1 MRAVIYLNSKSS
13 LIYADNAATSILDE
27 EALEAMKPFL
37 LEEYSN
43 VSQPYS
49 FSRKSKK
56 ALIEARN
63 TIAACINAS
72 PEEIFFTSGG
82 TESNNWAIKGI
93 MLFSKEKKGIITSNI
108 EHLAVLKP
116 CETMKELGC
125 RVKYLEADTNGY
137 ICPEE
142 LKKAID
148 KEDRLVSIMM
158 ANNEIG
164 TIQNIKEMSRIAH
177 DEGILF
183 HTDAVQAL
191 GHLEI
196 DVQDLKIDLLSASAH
211 KFNGPK
217 GIGFLYIKNGTKVR
231 SLIEGGSQENKLR
244 AGTENVAC
252 IVGMAAALKKNC
264 DKLYDSTIY
273 LKELESAFYEILDD
287 CEVDYKINGGEK
299 RIPGNINISIKDND
313 GEMILHRLDL
323 MGICISTGSACDG
336 GNTNISHVIE
346 AINVPKNYARGTIRI
361 SLSSKNTK
369 KEVTEIAYSIVKI
382 VKKR

>member
-1 MRAVIYLNSKSS
+1 MNNKSS

-27 EALEAMKPFL
+27 EVFEAMKPFL

>member
-287 CEVDYKINGGEK
+287 CEVEYKINGGEK
-299 RIPGNINISIKDND
+299 RMPGNINISIKDND

>member
-273 LKELESAFYEILDD
+273 LKELESTFYEILDD
-287 CEVDYKINGGEK
+287 CEVEYKINGGEK

-382 VKKR
+382 VS

>member
-1 MRAVIYLNSKSS
+1 MNNKSS

-27 EALEAMKPFL
+27 EVFEAMKPFL

-287 CEVDYKINGGEK
+287 CEVEYKINGGEK
-299 RIPGNINISIKDND
+299 RMPGNINISIKDND

>member
-1 MRAVIYLNSKSS
+1 
-13 LIYADNAATSILDE
+13 
-27 EALEAMKPFL
+27 
-37 LEEYSN
+37 
-43 VSQPYS
+43 
-49 FSRKSKK
+49 
-56 ALIEARN
+56 
-63 TIAACINAS
+63 
-72 PEEIFFTSGG
+72 
-82 TESNNWAIKGI
+82 
-93 MLFSKEKKGIITSNI
+93 
-108 EHLAVLKP
+108 
-116 CETMKELGC
+116 MKEFGC

-137 ICPEE
+137 ICLEE

-148 KEDRLVSIMM
+148 KKDRLVSIMM

-244 AGTENVAC
+244 AGTENVAY
-252 IVGMAAALKKNC
+252 IVGMAVALKKNC

-287 CEVDYKINGGEK
+287 YEVEYKINGGGK

-346 AINVPKNYARGTIRI
+346 AIDVPKNYARGTIRI

-369 KEVTEIAYSIVKI
+369 KEVNEIANSIVKI

>member
-1 MRAVIYLNSKSS
+1 MRAVIYLNNKSS

-27 EALEAMKPFL
+27 EVFEAMKPFL

-287 CEVDYKINGGEK
+287 CEVEYKINGGEK
-299 RIPGNINISIKDND
+299 RMPGNINISIKDND

>member
-1 MRAVIYLNSKSS
+1 MRAVIYLNNKSS

-27 EALEAMKPFL
+27 EVFEAMKPFL

>member
-1 MRAVIYLNSKSS
+1 
-13 LIYADNAATSILDE
+13 
-27 EALEAMKPFL
+27 
-37 LEEYSN
+37 
-43 VSQPYS
+43 
-49 FSRKSKK
+49 
-56 ALIEARN
+56 
-63 TIAACINAS
+63 
-72 PEEIFFTSGG
+72 
-82 TESNNWAIKGI
+82 
-93 MLFSKEKKGIITSNI
+93 
-108 EHLAVLKP
+108 
-116 CETMKELGC
+116 MKELGC

-287 CEVDYKINGGEK
+287 CEVEYKINGGEK
-299 RIPGNINISIKDND
+299 RMPGNINISIKDND

>member
-273 LKELESAFYEILDD
+273 LNELESAFYEILDD
-287 CEVDYKINGGEK
+287 FEVEYKINGGKK

>member
-287 CEVDYKINGGEK
+287 CEVEYKINGGEK

>member
-1 MRAVIYLNSKSS
+1 LNNKSS

-27 EALEAMKPFL
+27 EVFEAMKPFL

-287 CEVDYKINGGEK
+287 CEVEYKINGGEK
-299 RIPGNINISIKDND
+299 RMPGNINISIKDND